1 MFKIASRRP
10 RTPGDESRP
19 NGEGSIFPY
28 RNGFAACV
36 WITTPLGKR
45 QRKYVYGRTREIVH
59 GRWVELAR
67 KAARGPVVTKVPT
80 IGQFIRRWLEET
92 VAPNLAPLTYA
103 TYETHVKNYIE
114 PESMPC
120 GLIVF
125 ASQMSSRGSMA
136 TSCSLS
142 MAEVATDMV
151 CCSSQWVPCHFC
163 RQIGLEP
170 SYLGTSAEPPDKTCK
185 RC

>member
-1 MFKIASRRP
+1 VGGAH
-10 RTPGDESRP
+10 
-19 NGEGSIFPY
+19 
-28 RNGFAACV
+28 A
-36 WITTPLGKR
+36 
-45 QRKYVYGRTREIVH
+45 
-59 GRWVELAR
+59 

-80 IGQFIRRWLEET
+80 VGQFIHRWLEET
-92 VAPNLAPLTYA
+92 VARNLAPLTYA
-103 TYETHVKNYIE
+103 KYEIHVKNYIE

-125 ASQMSSRGSMA
+125 ASQMSRRGSIA

-151 CCSSQWVPCHFC
+151 CCSSQWVPCHFD

-185 RC
+185 RCWYSCSLISPRANRCAAICCGESSAGDEEAV